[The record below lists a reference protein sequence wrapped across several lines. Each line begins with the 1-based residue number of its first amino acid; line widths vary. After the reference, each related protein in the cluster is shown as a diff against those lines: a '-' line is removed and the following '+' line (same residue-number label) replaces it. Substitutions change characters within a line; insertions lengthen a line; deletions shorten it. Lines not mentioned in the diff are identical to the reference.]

1 MKINSH
7 VIEKYIWL
15 LTNGVAAS
23 AEDPMAELDAYDRE
37 IEMMK
42 KQAIEAGDE
51 ELLKMSIDSLLANP
65 KGRIQRFNGQVYGF
79 REDQMEELLAYAYSH
94 AWPDE
99 DRSLPG
105 EGIDLEFVP
114 MSDEEWAIR
123 QGKA

>member
-51 ELLKMSIDSLLANP
+51 ALLRMSIDSLLANP

-79 REDQMEELLAYAYSH
+79 REDQMEDLLAYAFSY
-94 AWPDE
+94 AWPDA